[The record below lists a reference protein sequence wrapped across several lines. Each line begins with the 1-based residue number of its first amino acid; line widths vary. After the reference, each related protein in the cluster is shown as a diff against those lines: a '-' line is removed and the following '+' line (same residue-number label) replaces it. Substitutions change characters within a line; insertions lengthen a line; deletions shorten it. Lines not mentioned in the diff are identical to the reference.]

1 MTKNIKIRVSSK
13 LLFFTLLI
21 VSGLTI
27 LFVWLFNLGEHKTLF
42 ENTFTSTWII
52 STVLFQFLFFGLYH
66 GFKMKEDLGRI
77 VEKQKYLD
85 VSSDLGYYFN
95 GSASEIEAIFVAIL
109 AIPLAIAL
117 IINFAI
123 FFWTSILIFVAIFYW
138 VFYRAIKFTFN
149 KSSICHNNL
158 TRSLFYSFGLTLM
171 YTFWFFAIIF
181 GVYYFR

>member
-1 MTKNIKIRVSSK
+1 VTRKSKIHVSSK
-13 LLFFTLLI
+13 LLFFALLI
-21 VSGLTI
+21 VSGLMI

-66 GFKMKEDLGRI
+66 GFKMKEDLGKI

-95 GSASEIEAIFVAIL
+95 GSISEIEAVFVAIL

-123 FFWTSILIFVAIFYW
+123 FFWASILIFIAIFYW
-138 VFYRAIKFTFN
+138 IFYRAIKFAF
-149 KSSICHNNL
+149 KQSSVCHNNL
-158 TRSLFYSFGLTLM
+158 TKSLLYSFGFTLM
-171 YTFWFFAIIF
+171 YTLWFFAIIL
-181 GVYYFR
+181 GVHYFR